1 MDNYHP
7 HPHPPHSNTYANTTP
22 PAEPTNNL
30 LIYQPLHPTMRTLLD
45 PEYVAFHDSCIQY
58 LVPDEQLHSWNSRS
72 SPLETTLSEGGGAG
86 NGNGPC
92 RVGLVRDV
100 QLERC
105 RVRIFVPAGS
115 NCSSTGGGGG
125 GGEQGV
131 VVPGKYPVLYW
142 LHGGGWVTGGLDSEN
157 DFLMYLCQTSQCIVV
172 TIDYRL
178 APEFPYP
185 NAAEDAVEALVWL
198 LKEAPKYYA
207 MDLERVA
214 IGGTCAGGNLAAVLV
229 LEAACLF
236 PSFKPVLMLL
246 IVPVIDNTAL
256 PGEGWYNLHSPWLTP
271 ARMLWYRRMYLPH
284 GNGRDERYPEREN
297 WQTSPNLAPSKI
309 LSRCPPTWL
318 AVAEYDLLAT
328 EALAFSSQLRASG
341 VQTTVKVYPGSTH
354 AILALSGVLSK
365 GRELMLDAA
374 QALNGA
380 FWPIRMDPLLG
391 WTLCSS

>member
-1 MDNYHP
+1 MV
-7 HPHPPHSNTYANTTP
+7 
-22 PAEPTNNL
+22 L
-30 LIYQPLHPTMRTLLD
+30 
-45 PEYVAFHDSCIQY
+45 
-58 LVPDEQLHSWNSRS
+58 
-72 SPLETTLSEGGGAG
+72 GGFTA
-86 NGNGPC
+86 
-92 RVGLVRDV
+92 
-100 QLERC
+100 
-105 RVRIFVPAGS
+105 
-115 NCSSTGGGGG
+115 
-125 GGEQGV
+125 
-131 VVPGKYPVLYW
+131 
-142 LHGGGWVTGGLDSEN
+142 
-157 DFLMYLCQTSQCIVV
+157 SQCIVV

-214 IGGTCAGGNLAAVLV
+214 IGGTCACVSSPPAPNTHTKEKRKTKKRKKKRKKEKEKHLSGKKRVDTIELTFYFSIFFPMWLHSGGNLAAVLV

>member
-1 MDNYHP
+1 MAVERSAEILCHGSGKSGYRGNMRVRQ
-7 HPHPPHSNTYANTTP
+7 HPPRPKHTHKREKKNEKKKEKKRKRKKKRNTHFWKKKRVDTIELTFYFSIFFP
-22 PAEPTNNL
+22 
-30 LIYQPLHPTMRTLLD
+30 MW
-45 PEYVAFHDSCIQY
+45 
-58 LVPDEQLHSWNSRS
+58 LHS
-72 SPLETTLSEGGGAG
+72 
-86 NGNGPC
+86 
-92 RVGLVRDV
+92 
-100 QLERC
+100 
-105 RVRIFVPAGS
+105 
-115 NCSSTGGGGG
+115 
-125 GGEQGV
+125 
-131 VVPGKYPVLYW
+131 
-142 LHGGGWVTGGLDSEN
+142 
-157 DFLMYLCQTSQCIVV
+157 
-172 TIDYRL
+172 
-178 APEFPYP
+178 
-185 NAAEDAVEALVWL
+185 
-198 LKEAPKYYA
+198 
-207 MDLERVA
+207 
-214 IGGTCAGGNLAAVLV
+214 GGNLAAVLV